1 MEGLGI
7 LVGLGEGLGAG
18 LEVECV
24 VVVVASVERR
34 PRLAQGQEGGAGEGI
49 RLLDVGH
56 RREADGAKVS
66 VPHS

>member
-56 RREADGAKVS
+56 
-66 VPHS
+66 